1 MVDSN
6 LLVWIM
12 RLQQTE
18 ALVEKRKA
26 DLQGHEQ
33 RAVNLQADLKYEH
46 NLSVSGL
53 VLPTVACYGVRCLGL
68 AHTKLATCKKLPH
81 A

>member
-1 MVDSN
+1 MADSN

-18 ALVEKRKA
+18 ALIERRKE

-33 RAVNLQADLKYEH
+33 RAANLQTELKHEH
-46 NLSVSGL
+46 NLLVSEAYCCL
-53 VLPTVACYGVRCLGL
+53 LSRPLPRASSIIRAASMQEASPC
-68 AHTKLATCKKLPH
+68 
-81 A
+81 